1 MNEIIETKFI
11 QQDLDFISDELD
23 EALQLQQISSLPILQ
38 PLNILVVTNKDCGLC
53 IGDWLY
59 NNYPRANY
67 IQDKGEKSH
76 DIRNYHEPFIHIY
89 DSLYS
94 QKKLNMRNVFI
105 QFLKYKLNPINKKK
119 SDAPLLALTT
129 TYTGD
134 IDNSRPIQDQ
144 LCISPILYSSFDL
157 VFVVDCEVDDS
168 MDRLSRM
175 YDMNIEP
182 DLEVD
187 NTIQVYQDVD
197 SDKPIYK
204 QGMESIRDNYIRVRR
219 DNGGK
224 YLPSIAS
231 KLKPWTDIALLYA
244 IIDNSKRIELKHVD
258 KTNELIYSS
267 LVDVGFDK
275 QSNEYDFED

>member
-38 PLNILVVTNKDCGLC
+38 PLNILVVTNKDSGLC

-129 TYTGD
+129 TYTGE
-134 IDNSRPIQDQ
+134 IDDSRPIQDQ
-144 LCISPILYSSFDL
+144 LCMSPILYSSFDL

-168 MDRLSRM
+168 IDKLPRM
-175 YDMNIEP
+175 YEMNIEP

-219 DNGGK
+219 DNGSK

-258 KTNELIYSS
+258 KTKELIYSS
-267 LVDVGFDK
+267 LIDVGFDK